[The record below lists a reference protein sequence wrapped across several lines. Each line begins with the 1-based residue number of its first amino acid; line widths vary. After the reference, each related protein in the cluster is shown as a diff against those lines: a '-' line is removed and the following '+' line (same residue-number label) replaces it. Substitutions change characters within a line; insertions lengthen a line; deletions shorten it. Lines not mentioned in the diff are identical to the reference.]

1 MHFDWWTL
9 ALQAVN
15 VLVLIWILGRFLF
28 RPVMEII
35 ARRQDEA
42 NKQLLTAA
50 AERKS
55 AEDARAEAE
64 RANAD
69 FAAEREVMID
79 ESRKAARSEGER
91 LLEGISQEIAKRRSE
106 TDAAIARDR
115 AAAEQSLVAHASEL
129 AVDIAQRL
137 LERLPIGLS
146 LNVFLEG
153 LCRELRAL
161 TPEARAI
168 LAGATRDHPIE
179 VLSASPLADEDMLRL
194 RRALAEALDTE
205 VPIVFR
211 EEPALLAGLEL
222 RGSSLIVRNSW
233 QADLERIR
241 GELKR
246 SDEPRP
252 S

>member
-1 MHFDWWTL
+1 MHFDWRTL

-42 NKQLLTAA
+42 NKQLLAAA

-55 AEDARAEAE
+55 AEDARADAE

-69 FAAEREVMID
+69 FAAEREAMIG
-79 ESRKAARSEGER
+79 ESRKVARGEGER

-106 TDAAIARDR
+106 ADASIARDR
-115 AAAEQSLVAHASEL
+115 AAADQALVAHASEL

-137 LERLPIGLS
+137 LDRLPIGFS
-146 LNVFLEG
+146 LDVFLGG

-168 LAGATRDHPIE
+168 LAAATPDHPIE
-179 VLSASPLADEDMLRL
+179 VATASPLADEDMLRL

-211 EEPALLAGLEL
+211 VELALLAGLEL
-222 RGSSLIVRNSW
+222 RGSSLIIRNSW